1 MKNTM
6 NYKDY
11 TGTIEFNE
19 KEKNLSGKV
28 IGADVKISYAG
39 NSVQGLIDDFHNKV
53 DNYLKLCSKNNVE
66 PERSFKG
73 SFNVRISP
81 YMHKKA
87 AEYAMEHDI
96 SLNTFVNQA
105 IRSFLQEHKDAH
117 Q

>member
-39 NSVQGLIDDFHNKV
+39 NCVQSLIDDFHNKV
-53 DNYLKLCSKNNVE
+53 DNYLKLCAKNNVE
-66 PERSFKG
+66 PKRSFKG

-105 IRSFLQEHKDAH
+105 IRSFLQEHKDDH